1 MFHLHRIPQLKLPI
15 SQQLVHVLD
24 DVLDL
29 VSRRANQFRFQRL
42 RFLIYRSF
50 SRSRFHQ
57 LHLDRAFVYFRVR
70 QSRLRSRQVVRQ
82 RVHQPAAFATKSLS
96 TTTTTTHR
104 DFIIIMTM
112 MKKMSSSSSST
123 TSKLWYFRQR
133 LRVRVVDRPVN
144 PVKTKQGDQER
155 D

>member
-1 MFHLHRIPQLKLPI
+1 MFHLHRISQLKLPI

-82 RVHQPAAFATKSLS
+82 RVHQPAAFATKSQ
-96 TTTTTTHR
+96 TTRTASSR
-104 DFIIIMTM
+104 DFVVITGTMM
-112 MKKMSSSSSST
+112 MKKMSSSSAT

-133 LRVRVVDRPVN
+133 LRVRVVDRSIN